1 MKLAASLIRPLAL
14 FLLLA
19 GLALNAPARAQEV
32 SESHLEAARRAIS
45 ALKATEQFDGIILGL
60 AESLKSQ
67 LYQKNPDM
75 QPLISSVVDEKALAI
90 AARRADLEREAALT
104 YARVFS
110 EEQLNAI
117 ADFYS
122 SDAGQKL
129 LSDGP
134 IVTRELFRA
143 AEIWEIGISR
153 DLALEVANRLA
164 EEDAAM
170 KRGSAAPAEESP
182 EEPAAE

>member
-1 MKLAASLIRPLAL
+1 
-14 FLLLA
+14 
-19 GLALNAPARAQEV
+19 
-32 SESHLEAARRAIS
+32 
-45 ALKATEQFDGIILGL
+45 
-60 AESLKSQ
+60 
-67 LYQKNPDM
+67 M

-143 AEIWEIGISR
+143 AEIWESAFPGISR
-153 DLALEVANRLA
+153 LRSPTGWP
-164 EEDAAM
+164 
-170 KRGSAAPAEESP
+170 KRTRP
-182 EEPAAE
+182 